1 MKVALFD
8 VDGTILNS
16 MGAWENLGRQ
26 FLKSKGIDTSKNIN
40 NILYPMT
47 SLEAASYPK
56 NHYQLN
62 DSIQEILESFHKDLY
77 NFYVNE
83 VQLKEGII
91 DVFEVLKSHNY
102 QLYIASSST
111 KELIAKSFERL
122 NIKHYFVDIFTFDN
136 IRIPKSD
143 KAFYTMISRRIK
155 TDPSD
160 IIVFEDSILAAKAA
174 KKSGMKV
181 VGIYD
186 KHARGN
192 LEEHVNRYVE
202 KWEDLL

>member
-26 FLKSKGIDTSKNIN
+26 FLKTKGIDTSKNIN

-47 SLEAASYPK
+47 SLEAASYLK

-77 NFYVNE
+77 NYYANE
-83 VQLKEGII
+83 VQLKDGII
-91 DVFEVLKSHNY
+91 DILEGLKNNGY
-102 QLYIASSST
+102 KLFIASSST
-111 KELIAKSFERL
+111 KELITKSFERL
-122 NIKHYFVDIFTFDN
+122 NIKKYFNEIFTYDN
-136 IRIPKSD
+136 LRIPKSD
-143 KAFYTMISRRIK
+143 EAFYVTISRKIK
-155 TDPSD
+155 AEPTD
-160 IIVFEDSILAAKAA
+160 IIVFEDNTLAAKAA
-174 KKSGMKV
+174 KKSGMTV

-186 KHARGN
+186 KHTRGN
-192 LEEHVNRYVE
+192 LEENVHKYVE